1 MCGLERFHCFA
12 PRVEV
17 GWRCLRTLIRMHLLR
32 ILSPALLLALAACG
46 GDGDTPSTPSDPVR
60 TSHNAGR
67 DCLRCHSFSVAGT
80 VYRDDGA
87 VYPGAVVRL
96 TTRPGGGSD
105 VVLSVTADASGNFFT
120 SEPVSWGDGLYTDV
134 QGTGARRLM
143 EAPVTAG
150 ACNSCHAAQTRIRA
164 D

>member
-1 MCGLERFHCFA
+1 MLSRL
-12 PRVEV
+12 V
-17 GWRCLRTLIRMHLLR
+17 GMRLPR

-46 GDGDTPSTPSDPVR
+46 GGGDTPSNPSDPVR

-67 DCLRCHSFSVAGT
+67 DCLQCHGFSLAGT
-80 VYRDDGA
+80 VYRDDGS

-96 TTRPGGGSD
+96 TTQPGGGSE
-105 VVLSVTADASGNFFT
+105 VVVSVTADASGNFFT
-120 SEPVSWGDGLYTDV
+120 NEPVSWGDGLYTDV

-143 EAPVTAG
+143 EATVTGG
-150 ACNSCHAAQTRIRA
+150 ACNSCHGGGNRIRA

>member
-1 MCGLERFHCFA
+1 
-12 PRVEV
+12 
-17 GWRCLRTLIRMHLLR
+17 
-32 ILSPALLLALAACG
+32 
-46 GDGDTPSTPSDPVR
+46 VR

-67 DCLRCHSFSVAGT
+67 DCLQCHSFSVAGT
-80 VYRDDGA
+80 VYRDDGS

-96 TTRPGGGSD
+96 TSQSEGGGD
-105 VVLSVTADASGNFFT
+105 VLLSLTADASGNFFT

-143 EAPVTAG
+143 EAPVTSG
-150 ACNSCHAAQTRIRA
+150 ACNSCHAAQDRIRA

>member
-1 MCGLERFHCFA
+1 MR
-12 PRVEV
+12 
-17 GWRCLRTLIRMHLLR
+17 LLR

-46 GDGDTPSTPSDPVR
+46 GEGDTPSTPSDPVR

-67 DCLRCHSFSVAGT
+67 DCLQCHSFSVAGT
-80 VYRDDGA
+80 VYRDDGS

-96 TTRPGGGSD
+96 TSQSEGGGG
-105 VVLSVTADASGNFFT
+105 VLLSLTADASGNFFT

-143 EAPVTAG
+143 EAPVTGG
-150 ACNSCHAAQTRIRA
+150 ACNSCHAAQDRIRA

>member
-1 MCGLERFHCFA
+1 MLSR
-12 PRVEV
+12 
-17 GWRCLRTLIRMHLLR
+17 LIGVRLLK
-32 ILSPALLLALAACG
+32 ILCPALLLALAACG
-46 GDGDTPSTPSDPVR
+46 GDGDTPSNPSDPVR

-67 DCLRCHSFSVAGT
+67 DCLQCHSFSLAGT
-80 VYRDDGA
+80 VYRDDGS

-105 VVLSVTADASGNFFT
+105 VVVSVTADASGNFYT
-120 SEPVSWGDGLYTDV
+120 NTPVSWGDALYTDV

-143 EAPVTAG
+143 EAPVTSG
-150 ACNSCHAAQTRIRA
+150 ACNSCHAAQDRIRA